1 MVLEIQALQLLKS
14 MQKIRLEA
22 RAAACTAA
30 IGACA
35 CESTTASTGEVQSWA
50 VAMMFFQQMASWSVR
65 SYDGTAAALARCQ
78 ATRKRWREAL
88 THLKVMR
95 EKGLT
100 RLMRSY
106 TATAEACESS
116 LADWRLSAKLL
127 ETSEHFLEEESGNE
141 RFLLGTLCT
150 KIRTYARSPCWNVAL
165 QAYHKSSYN
174 NMGKS
179 GMSVKAYNALMRAY
193 SLQRA
198 SWNEVLALLDEMY
211 REDLLPDTDTFD
223 AAISACGAAQ
233 EWEWILQ
240 LYDELELNNLPPTG
254 TTVALASQACGILG
268 DEVRQAQLLQVPQ
281 MAALSPAST

>member
-1 MVLEIQALQLLKS
+1 MLLEIQALQLLKS
-14 MQKIRLEA
+14 MQRIRLEP

-35 CESTTASTGEVQSWA
+35 CESSTSTGEVRSWA
-50 VAMMFFQQMASWSVR
+50 VAMMFFQQMARWSVR

-116 LADWRLSAKLL
+116 LSDWRLSAKLL

-150 KIRTYARSPCWNVAL
+150 KIRTYARSPYWNVAL
-165 QAYHKSSYN
+165 QAYHESSY

-179 GMSVKAYNALMRAY
+179 GMSLKAYNALMRAC

-198 SWNEVLALLDEMY
+198 SWIEVLALLDEMY

-223 AAISACGAAQ
+223 AAMQACAAAH

-268 DEVRQAQLLQVPQ
+268 DEVRQAQLLLPE